1 MSPQSSLSTCS
12 QQLCGTA
19 EKAFQATQHRFS
31 LVRPAASPFKAPVPA
46 AQAAISH
53 ARAASTKATAAN
65 ASPASTAAEAPADIV
80 NIAASPAAAS
90 EMGDIAAAAV
100 SPTPAEADPLVGSA
114 LPDLLSFHMKAGN
127 DFSAQGHN
135 PHREVC
141 VHRAGVVAQY
151 NLCLGSCSTQHLLS
165 NVGQTGVDIGRF
177 LQKLTAW

>member
-1 MSPQSSLSTCS
+1 MGLVRAGQVLSPQSSLSTCS

-19 EKAFQATQHRFS
+19 QEKAFQATQHRFS

-65 ASPASTAAEAPADIV
+65 ASPASTAAEAPADTV

-100 SPTPAEADPLVGSA
+100 SPTPAEPDPLVGSA
-114 LPDLLSFHMKAGN
+114 LPDPLVGSALPHLLSTHMKAGN
-127 DFSAQGHN
+127 DFLAQSHN
-135 PHREVC
+135 PHLAVC
-141 VHRAGVVAQY
+141 VHRA
-151 NLCLGSCSTQHLLS
+151 
-165 NVGQTGVDIGRF
+165 
-177 LQKLTAW
+177 